1 MLLKTMQK
9 IREGVI
15 GETVGFPYVL
25 LMKFMWDYILTM
37 IRTKVDTSEIDAKSF
52 HKMLFIF
59 NCVEKGWNVKKRDGK
74 YIFQKSHDGK
84 REVFMEDYLDKFIAE
99 NSSL

>member
-1 MLLKTMQK
+1 
-9 IREGVI
+9 
-15 GETVGFPYVL
+15 
-25 LMKFMWDYILTM
+25 M
-37 IRTKVDTSEIDAKSF
+37 IKSSINTSNIDAKSF

-59 NCVEKGWNVKKRDGK
+59 NCVEKGWNVKKREGR

-84 REVFMEDYLDKFIAE
+84 REVFMEDYLEKFIAE

>member
-1 MLLKTMQK
+1 
-9 IREGVI
+9 
-15 GETVGFPYVL
+15 
-25 LMKFMWDYILTM
+25 M
-37 IRTKVDTSEIDAKSF
+37 IRTKVDTSNIDAKMF

-84 REVFMEDYLDKFIAE
+84 REVFMEDYLEKFIAE

>member
-1 MLLKTMQK
+1 
-9 IREGVI
+9 
-15 GETVGFPYVL
+15 
-25 LMKFMWDYILTM
+25 M
-37 IRTKVDTSEIDAKSF
+37 IKSSIDTTNVDAKTF
-52 HKMLFIF
+52 HRMLFIF

-84 REVFMEDYLDKFIAE
+84 REVFMEDYLEKFIAE

>member
-1 MLLKTMQK
+1 MVLFRFIKTQAARPYILLMEVFGFNCLLILKTY
-9 IREGVI
+9 
-15 GETVGFPYVL
+15 PYV
-25 LMKFMWDYILTM
+25 KFL
-37 IRTKVDTSEIDAKSF
+37 AF

-59 NCVEKGWNVKKRDGK
+59 NCVEKGWNVKKRDGR

-84 REVFMEDYLDKFIAE
+84 REVFMEDYLEKFIAE

>member
-1 MLLKTMQK
+1 MIKANISTTDINAKT
-9 IREGVI
+9 
-15 GETVGFPYVL
+15 
-25 LMKFMWDYILTM
+25 
-37 IRTKVDTSEIDAKSF
+37 F

-84 REVFMEDYLDKFIAE
+84 REVFMEDYLEKFIAE

>member
-1 MLLKTMQK
+1 
-9 IREGVI
+9 
-15 GETVGFPYVL
+15 
-25 LMKFMWDYILTM
+25 M
-37 IRTKVDTSEIDAKSF
+37 IRTKVDTSNIDAKAF

-59 NCVEKGWNVKKRDGK
+59 NCVEKGWNVKKRDGR

-84 REVFMEDYLDKFIAE
+84 SEVFMEDYLEKFIAE